1 MAWLNRLLSMVNGP
15 GVPVQND
22 TLFQSVGN
30 ALTTSQTTSLSGLSP
45 TISKGMIRCKVYG
58 ANGTTPTLTGIAV
71 TLSDGTQ
78 FVQVYHSGV
87 WATALSLD
95 ETPAGTTLGTD
106 GAMSATGVKVLTSA
120 TGAFTAAMVGAQVS
134 VSTAGNAAGSIPLF
148 TTIASY
154 QSATQVTLA
163 AGSVKTAAV
172 SGATIVLTGN
182 YQNAGSATAPA
193 GFDIVIPFEVDMNVS
208 RCDVVTTGAGGSLL
222 DVEISGTI

>member
-71 TLSDGTQ
+71 TSSDGTQ

-134 VSTAGNAAGSIPLF
+134 VSTAGNAAGSISLF

-193 GFDIVIPFEVDMNVS
+193 GFDIVIPFEVDIDRKSTRLNSSHLV
-208 RCDVVTTGAGGSLL
+208 
-222 DVEISGTI
+222 ISYAVFC